1 MYEWILRRVT
11 ELDLRFG
18 WESSAGYGQ
27 ALGSAPTEGT
37 RVRDCPRRF
46 FRLAW
51 LFAVGSILRTARQA
65 EREVRGGGHRPL
77 AWGQRG
83 GAGADAHRCIFCHPL
98 LFVCLLFIPLY
109 AAVADFLLAL
119 LPLHLPPAAATIPRQ
134 PLRGTF
140 GMLQPLV
147 LYLKCINWRMQ
158 NNNTHKSLPCC

>member
-46 FRLAW
+46 FLLAS

-83 GAGADAHRCIFCHPL
+83 GAGGGR
-98 LFVCLLFIPLY
+98 
-109 AAVADFLLAL
+109 
-119 LPLHLPPAAATIPRQ
+119 PPAG
-134 PLRGTF
+134 LS
-140 GMLQPLV
+140 
-147 LYLKCINWRMQ
+147 YINYIAPAGPYI
-158 NNNTHKSLPCC
+158 S